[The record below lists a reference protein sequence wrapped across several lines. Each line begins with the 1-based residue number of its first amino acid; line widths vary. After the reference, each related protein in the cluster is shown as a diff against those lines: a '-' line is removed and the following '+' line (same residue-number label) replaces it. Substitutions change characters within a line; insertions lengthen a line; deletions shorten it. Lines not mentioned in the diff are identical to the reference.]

1 MHFNILT
8 FFTVSTVSEKK
19 NQEGE
24 DEGNT
29 LLFNEILHG
38 NHLPQDNENPAL
50 QANSKTMA
58 NPTHSIS
65 NVSIPPQLAQEQR

>member
-24 DEGNT
+24 DEGNIP
-29 LLFNEILHG
+29 LFNEILRG
-38 NHLPQDNENPAL
+38 NRLPHANENLAL
-50 QANSKTMA
+50 QANSKTMEILCVGFA
-58 NPTHSIS
+58 
-65 NVSIPPQLAQEQR
+65 NVSIPLQLAQEQR